1 MSLNLDSI
9 IAKKRKPSSIE
20 EVVSSHGENPA
31 IDQAMQASSAASKPS
46 DGGKNPIVTS
56 TGGSSSSDSY
66 TIISKSIDKPMFL
79 FDSSSDPSAE
89 SIVTMNKTTMI
100 PLAVGLGMYADI
112 EAATALNANT
122 LKIELL
128 RLCGKVD
135 SITIDDKTMP
145 PTVKVNHFIKQSF
158 AEPAQVPQA

>member
-1 MSLNLDSI
+1 MSFNLDSI
-9 IAKKRKPSSIE
+9 LGKRKPKSSSIE
-20 EVVSSHGENPA
+20 ERGSSSQIISIPEERALVSSDAPK
-31 IDQAMQASSAASKPS
+31 SSE
-46 DGGKNPIVTS
+46 GGKKVITA
-56 TGGSSSSDSY
+56 THGGSSSSDSNI
-66 TIISKSIDKPMFL
+66 TISKSIEKPMFL

-89 SIVTMNKTTMI
+89 SIVTMNKTMMI
-100 PLAVGLGMYADI
+100 PLAVGLGIYADI

-158 AEPAQVPQA
+158 AEPEA

>member
-1 MSLNLDSI
+1 VLDYTNGG
-9 IAKKRKPSSIE
+9 ALT
-20 EVVSSHGENPA
+20 PA
-31 IDQAMQASSAASKPS
+31 LK
-46 DGGKNPIVTS
+46 S
-56 TGGSSSSDSY
+56 T
-66 TIISKSIDKPMFL
+66 TP
-79 FDSSSDPSAE
+79 
-89 SIVTMNKTTMI
+89 NMI
-100 PLAVGLGMYADI
+100 PLAVGLGIYADI

>member
-9 IAKKRKPSSIE
+9 IAKKRKSSSIE
-20 EVVSSHGENPA
+20 EVVSSREENSA
-31 IDQAMQASSAASKPS
+31 TDQAMQASSAASKPS
-46 DGGKNPIVTS
+46 DEGKKS
-56 TGGSSSSDSY
+56 TGGSSSSDSN
-66 TIISKSIDKPMFL
+66 TTISKSIDKPMFL

-89 SIVTMNKTTMI
+89 SIVTMNKTMMI
-100 PLAVGLGMYADI
+100 PLAVGLGIYADI

>member
-1 MSLNLDSI
+1 MAIYPDDATVSATAFSQTG
-9 IAKKRKPSSIE
+9 
-20 EVVSSHGENPA
+20 VVSYA
-31 IDQAMQASSAASKPS
+31 
-46 DGGKNPIVTS
+46 S
-56 TGGSSSSDSY
+56 TG
-66 TIISKSIDKPMFL
+66 
-79 FDSSSDPSAE
+79 FDSTFELAANIDFVAE

-100 PLAVGLGMYADI
+100 PLAVGLGIYADI